1 MNIYLE
7 TKKENKSN
15 YTLEEITNIIE
26 NNKGLEEIIISNGIN
41 KYPCLV
47 VQLNND
53 LACINYFPKEED
65 KMNLTSLGNY
75 DKEVEFLAGGEKWT
89 APCNCVVKN
98 ADAILCIKEF
108 INNDSK
114 LPTCIKWHN
123 IVGE

>member
-1 MNIYLE
+1 MSITFSELYKDE
-7 TKKENKSN
+7 KSKEMIKDFR
-15 YTLEEITNIIE
+15 EKQVE
-26 NNKGLEEIIISNGIN
+26 
-41 KYPCLV
+41 
-47 VQLNND
+47 VQSLLMQGKEAEPEKMEKLQSLYQI
-53 LACINYFPKEED
+53 LATDVKVKEFF
-65 KMNLTSLGNY
+65 

-89 APCNCVVKN
+89 APCNCIVKN